1 MSDKAISYGTDLENL
16 PHGILKLKDAKSS
29 LPAGSEAD
37 KAFCRGY
44 WFGFNKGLELGRK
57 EMQEMDM
64 NRKNRRA
71 ET

>member
-1 MSDKAISYGTDLENL
+1 MSDKAISDGTDLENL
-16 PHGILKLKDAKSS
+16 PHGILKLKDAESS

-37 KAFCRGY
+37 NAFCRGY

-57 EMQEMDM
+57 ERDM